1 MSQIESIS
9 VRCSGAG
16 IQYRNNLLFSLFL
29 SYIYYLVISLSLTAT
44 EVSGGNIVTNL
55 PFSGV
60 FIPNTTESAAD
71 FSAAWLVH
79 KSHLIKIE
87 DRINASF
94 NMAGATFAVT
104 RAKYEGT
111 VTVMTRDYFD
121 FMVEHL
127 SATSNQIPFSNPDIF
142 EAAHDKLAGT
152 VKALASHV
160 ATFNETFND
169 RMDPRVYKTVAIMV
183 YSSMAFSARHSTVQ
197 SRIRKPFFEATFWS
211 VYRYFPNTI
220 VFVADDKDAAAV
232 RDMNIPYWRLVKMP
246 VPLDHLNRS
255 TALPRYSIISVIKH
269 MRQGTDYHGMDYV
282 YFTEGDQIL
291 HMRRAGDLF
300 DTIDNSD
307 GYFVVAPHRM
317 QVSE

>member
-1 MSQIESIS
+1 VILSVAVIEQ
-9 VRCSGAG
+9 VA
-16 IQYRNNLLFSLFL
+16 
-29 SYIYYLVISLSLTAT
+29 
-44 EVSGGNIVTNL
+44 SGGQHTYNL

-79 KSHLIKIE
+79 KSHLLKIQ

-104 RAKYEGT
+104 RARYDGT
-111 VTVMTRDYFD
+111 VTVMTRDFFD

-142 EAAHDKLAGT
+142 TEAQLKLETT
-152 VKALASHV
+152 VKSLTKHV
-160 ATFNETFND
+160 EGFNDTFND

-183 YSSMAFSARHSTVQ
+183 YSSLAFSARNSDVQ
-197 SRIRKPFFEATFWS
+197 SKIRKPFFQATFWS
-211 VYRYFPNTI
+211 VYRYFPNTV

-232 RDMNIPYWRLVKMP
+232 REMNIPYWRLVKLT

-255 TALPRYSIISVIKH
+255 TALPRYSIVSVIEH
-269 MRQGTDYHGMDYV
+269 MRRGTDYHGMEYV

-291 HMRRAGDLF
+291 HMRRATDLY
-300 DTIDNSD
+300 DSIDNSD
-307 GYFVVAPHRM
+307 GFFVVAPHRM
-317 QVSE
+317 QVSKDFNIFH